1 MTHLIRFLGCLLSF
15 SVALSIAQYPR
26 NDIDDN
32 VPAPPEPEAISL
44 VRVPLPPVAPS
55 DEEGSCSLNVNPR
68 GTGCVA
74 KHNNLHSGHFLP
86 DNQHFVAIANFTGAP
101 AAPDPSSIY
110 QGQHVLILKAD
121 DSTFPNGDNWKCITC
136 GIPEEN
142 SKGRSAFVDYPQVF
156 QDGKRLF
163 VGDNIIE
170 CEQDLVSEGCTP
182 ENTYM
187 RPIRWN
193 TSANGTGP
201 GGAMREL
208 RLHPD
213 NVHLGWSAFTMTNGE
228 FGQFSYYGRLA
239 WNPNPTQGEPLVP
252 RYDVEKAYRLFSANP
267 DQNERVIVHPDDPGQ
282 LLIQNDVPTV
292 GELRGFGGTG
302 KEVTYVGAAVESS
315 NVDVFA
321 TDLTTG
327 ATRRLTS
334 HPEYCDPVDISPDD
348 EWHVVMD
355 TRGTD
360 RQMFLSGLRGIP
372 PLTDI
377 ITSSVTSATRNNGQR
392 RFFQPWIIDKYGD
405 RGTYFGQQVNA
416 QGDGIPGG
424 GDFNDPVWNGRAD
437 PRWSWDGTKIV
448 YPQIM
453 PYAPACGDPNPLP
466 CYPSTEDGGRIERI
480 IIAHLTDREP
490 LPPYKVEEAADEV
503 PWGELYVPG
512 ETEPQRMS
520 PPPGQYALQGKH
532 SGYANV
538 TLGGEGDNVNFV
550 EATYHCFSDDGEN
563 FLKGT
568 ESVSVE
574 SPELTLS
581 LVDWYSNLTQ
591 TGPWNGTKL
600 TSPDGFQLRIDVMVN
615 LFDANGTMTTTV
627 NGKEYYQPANGQ

>member
-1 MTHLIRFLGCLLSF
+1 MFPLLPKPR
-15 SVALSIAQYPR
+15 LSLY
-26 NDIDDN
+26 
-32 VPAPPEPEAISL
+32 
-44 VRVPLPPVAPS
+44 
-55 DEEGSCSLNVNPR
+55 
-68 GTGCVA
+68 
-74 KHNNLHSGHFLP
+74 
-86 DNQHFVAIANFTGAP
+86 
-101 AAPDPSSIY
+101 IY
-110 QGQHVLILKAD
+110 QGQHVLIFKAD
-121 DSTFPNGDNWKCITC
+121 DSAFANGDNWKCITC
-136 GIPEEN
+136 GLPEEN
-142 SKGRSAFVDYPQVF
+142 SKGRSLNVDYPQVF

-170 CEQDLVSEGCTP
+170 CEEDLVSEACTP

-193 TSANGTGP
+193 TSVDGTGP
-201 GGAMREL
+201 GGPMREL

-213 NVHLGWSAFTMTNGE
+213 NVHLGWNAFTMTNGE

-239 WNPNPTQGEPLVP
+239 WNPDPAEGEPLVP
-252 RYDVEKAYRLFSANP
+252 RYDVEKVYRLFSADP
-267 DQNERVIVHPDDPGQ
+267 YLNERVIVHPDDPSQ
-282 LLIQNDVPTV
+282 LLIQSEVPTV

-302 KEVTYVGAAVESS
+302 KEITYVGAAVESS
-315 NVDVFA
+315 NIDVFA

-327 ATRRLTS
+327 VTRRLTS

-392 RFFQPWIIDKYGD
+392 RFFQPWIIDKHGD

-424 GDFNDPVWNGRAD
+424 GDFNILF
-437 PRWSWDGTKIV
+437 GTAELI
-448 YPQIM
+448 Q
-453 PYAPACGDPNPLP
+453 
-466 CYPSTEDGGRIERI
+466 GGLR
-480 IIAHLTDREP
+480 T
-490 LPPYKVEEAADEV
+490 VEEAADEV
-503 PWGELYVPG
+503 PWGELYVLG

-520 PPPGQYALQGKH
+520 PPPGQYVLWGKH

-538 TLGGEGDNVNFV
+538 TLGGEGDEINFV

-563 FLKGT
+563 ILKGT
-568 ESVSVE
+568 ENVTVE

-600 TSPDGFQLRIDVMVN
+600 TSEDGFQLRIDVMVN
-615 LFDANGTMTTTV
+615 LFDSNGTMTTTV
-627 NGKEYYQPANGQ
+627 DGKEYYQPANGQ